1 MISSLTLLAS
11 YIILAIP
18 AALFGIP
25 WTLISGNISLLY
37 RWSMWIIRTGLRL
50 ARIRVDVTGRELVPA
65 KTACIFM
72 SNHISNLDPP
82 ILLPLIP
89 GRTSVFLKRSLM
101 KIPILGYGM
110 KLGDFIPVDR
120 DGKLESAKESVRFG
134 ARVLASGIH
143 VMTFVEGTRSRTGK
157 LLPFKKG
164 PFYLATES
172 GAPVIP
178 ISIWGTEGMMKKGG
192 LTITPGLA
200 HVQFHEPLWPESFA
214 SREGLLAAA
223 RAAIQS
229 GLPEWM
235 WEEEVASARSGDRDP
250 PHPRSS
256 EPLKAMLPG

>member
-1 MISSLTLLAS
+1 MISSLTLLLS
-11 YIILAIP
+11 YILLAIP
-18 AALFGIP
+18 AALVGIP
-25 WTLISGNISLLY
+25 WTLVSGNISLLY

-50 ARIRVDVTGRELVPA
+50 ARIRIEVTGRELVPA

-72 SNHISNLDPP
+72 SNHVSNLDPP

-101 KIPILGYGM
+101 KIPVLGYGM

-134 ARVLASGIH
+134 ARVLASGVN

-164 PFYLATES
+164 PFHLAMES

-178 ISIWGTEGMMKKGG
+178 ISIWGTESMMKKGG
-192 LTITPGLA
+192 LTIAPGLA
-200 HVQFHEPLWPESFA
+200 HVEFHAPLWPRDFE
-214 SREGLLAAA
+214 SREDLLSAA
-223 RAAIQS
+223 RAAIQA

-235 WEEEVASARSGDRDP
+235 RGEEAAAAQDWKKTRGLPRARELAAVDP
-250 PHPRSS
+250 T
-256 EPLKAMLPG
+256 

>member
-1 MISSLTLLAS
+1 MISSLTLLFS
-11 YIILAIP
+11 YILLAIP
-18 AALFGIP
+18 AAVIGIP
-25 WTLISGNISLLY
+25 WTLLSGNISFLY

-50 ARIRVDVTGRELVPA
+50 ARVRVEIEGRELVPA

-89 GRTSVFLKRSLM
+89 GRTSVYLKRSLM
-101 KIPILGYGM
+101 KIPVLGYGM

-120 DGKLESAKESVRFG
+120 DGRLESAKESVRFG
-134 ARVLASGIH
+134 AKVLASGIH

-164 PFYLATES
+164 PFYLAMES
-172 GAPVIP
+172 GAPVVP
-178 ISIWGTEGMMKKGG
+178 ISIWGTESMMKKGG
-192 LTITPGLA
+192 LTITPGVA
-200 HVQFHEPLWPESFA
+200 HVRFHAPLWPNDFA
-214 SREGLLAAA
+214 NREDLLAAA

-235 WEEEVASARSGDRDP
+235 WGEETPAVLRSAKGRGRPVTIDEVAVQ
-250 PHPRSS
+250 
-256 EPLKAMLPG
+256 

>member
-1 MISSLTLLAS
+1 MISSLTLLFS
-11 YIILAIP
+11 YILLATP
-18 AALFGIP
+18 AALIGIP
-25 WTLISGNISLLY
+25 WTLISGDISFLY

-50 ARIRVDVTGRELVPA
+50 ARIRIEVTGRELAPA

-101 KIPILGYGM
+101 KIPVLGYGM

-120 DGKLESAKESVRFG
+120 DGRLESAKESVRFG
-134 ARVLASGIH
+134 ARVLASGVS

-164 PFYLATES
+164 PFHLAMES
-172 GAPVIP
+172 GAPVVP

-192 LTITPGLA
+192 LTITPGVA
-200 HVQFHEPLWPESFA
+200 HVRFHAPLWPKDYST
-214 SREGLLAAA
+214 REDLLAAA
-223 RAAIQS
+223 RAAIQA

-235 WEEEVASARSGDRDP
+235 RAEEPAAMQRSMRRKKPSAP
-250 PHPRSS
+250 KV
-256 EPLKAMLPG
+256 EATAN